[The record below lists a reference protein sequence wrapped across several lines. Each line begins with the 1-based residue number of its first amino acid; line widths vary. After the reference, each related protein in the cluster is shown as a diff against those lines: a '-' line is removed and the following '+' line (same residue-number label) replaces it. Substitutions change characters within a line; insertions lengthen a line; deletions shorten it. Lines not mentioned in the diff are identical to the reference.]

1 MKGLLALLFIF
12 VIPSLFAIEQQNTA
26 IQPSDK
32 RKQDISLPFNEYHAL
47 ALLAKWRV
55 SSAELPQHTDFFNGI
70 DGNDIYGAD
79 LNNNQIR
86 DDYEKMLL
94 SSYERPEYVVMGI
107 LATNKWNILFDV
119 YTKKVQISTLKQAK
133 TIFIENMAINRC
145 YYDLQQIDPHLT
157 SPVLAYFN
165 TDERLTAK
173 RLAEEQL
180 LAVIGKNHPIL
191 VMRSQPCEIFSDL
204 LKVALNSEQALPFR

>member
-1 MKGLLALLFIF
+1 MKGLLVLLLIF
-12 VIPSLFAIEQQNTA
+12 VIPPLFAVDQQGTA
-26 IQPSDK
+26 TQPSVR
-32 RKQDISLPFNEYHAL
+32 RKQDISLPFNEYYAL

-55 SSAELPQHTDFFNGI
+55 SSIELPQHTDFFNDI

-107 LATNKWNILFDV
+107 LATKKWNILFDV
-119 YTKKVQISTLKQAK
+119 YTNNVQIHTLQQAK
-133 TIFIENMAINRC
+133 TIFIDNIAINRC
-145 YYDLQQIDPHLT
+145 YYDLQQIDRHLA
-157 SPVLAYFN
+157 SPILAYFN
-165 TDERLTAK
+165 TDDRLNAK

-180 LAVIGKNHPIL
+180 LAAIGENHHTL
-191 VMRSQPCEIFSDL
+191 VFHNQPCEIFSEL
-204 LKVALNSEQALPFR
+204 LKVALNSEQALAFR

>member
-1 MKGLLALLFIF
+1 MKGLLVLLLIF
-12 VIPSLFAIEQQNTA
+12 VIPSLFALEQQNTTK
-26 IQPSDK
+26 QPSDK
-32 RKQDISLPFNEYHAL
+32 RKQDISLPFNEYYAL

-70 DGNDIYGAD
+70 DGNGIYGAD

-107 LATNKWNILFDV
+107 LATKKWDILFDV
-119 YTKKVQISTLKQAK
+119 YTKNVQINTLKQAK

-145 YYDLQQIDPHLT
+145 YYDLQQIDRQLT
-157 SPVLAYFN
+157 SPILAYFN
-165 TDERLTAK
+165 TDERLNAK

-180 LAVIGKNHPIL
+180 LAVIGENHHTL
-191 VMRSQPCEIFSDL
+191 VFHKQPCKIFSNL
-204 LKVALNSEQALPFR
+204 IKVALNSEP